1 MEHEENLDFLL
12 RMIVPLSGVQTDDDL
27 QTSPIPTA
35 TPTNDNS
42 VRSDHTNFLNYC
54 IA

>member
-1 MEHEENLDFLL
+1 
-12 RMIVPLSGVQTDDDL
+12 MIAPLSGVQTDDDR

-42 VRSDHTNFLNYC
+42 DRSDHANFLDYC